1 MKLLG
6 LHRSPLL
13 LLIVSSL
20 LQPFQILDLRASSL
34 EPAALKEIYGESRGR
49 VLGVTY
55 TLRQLENETG
65 VEGPK
70 SEGAVCGVVVNAA
83 GLIVVPGDI
92 FPEPGGDPRQT
103 LVPTDFRIH
112 VGGERSFTAAAVG
125 IDRTLNLGFLR
136 AEPAAAAELR
146 SARFRESPALG
157 VGDPVVIV
165 GTLGRKYGFAPAIF
179 QTTLNSMTTG
189 PSPLFGVDTILQD
202 LSVGGLVIRRDGSA
216 AGLVAKDILLEDLD
230 QSKSPGN
237 LLSIIANMGQPQV
250 RRPGYAMVMPYGAF
264 MRSLAS
270 PPPMDLAP
278 DLKHAWIGIVMQAL
292 SEDLRDY
299 WKLPVAGGIIVGS
312 VIDGSPA
319 QGAGLRAG
327 DILTGL
333 AGEPLKIVEEGQ
345 LADFRRRIEVMGAG
359 HEVEIDFWRE
369 AHPMHLRL
377 TLGEA
382 PKTASRAEEY
392 KDEDFGLTAREITID
407 VQQALNLDPNF
418 DGVVVSDLEESGWAD
433 VAGLVPDDIILSV
446 NGVKVRTVRVLRD
459 ALADIKHRRDPEA
472 ILFVMRPPDT
482 LFVRIKTDFGKA
494 ARD

>member
-1 MKLLG
+1 MNRLRLLF
-6 LHRSPLL
+6 LL
-13 LLIVSSL
+13 VFLWIGQVLFLPSITGE
-20 LQPFQILDLRASSL
+20 IGASTW
-34 EPAALKEIYGESRGR
+34 EPSALKEIYGDARGR
-49 VLGVTY
+49 VVGVTY
-55 TLRQLENETG
+55 TLRQTENETG

-70 SEGAVCGVVVNAA
+70 SEGAVCGVVANAS
-83 GLIVVPGDI
+83 GLIVVPADI

-103 LVPTDFRIH
+103 LVPTDFKLH
-112 VGGERSFTAAAVG
+112 VGGEKTFSASAVG

-136 AEPAAAAELR
+136 AEPAAAADLR
-146 SARFRESPALG
+146 PAKFRESPALG
-157 VGDPVVIV
+157 VGDSVVVV
-165 GTLGRKYGFAPAIF
+165 GTLGRKYGFAPALF
-179 QTTLNSMTTG
+179 QTTLNSVTPG

-230 QSKSPGN
+230 QSRSPGN

-264 MRSLAS
+264 MKTLAS

-319 QGAGLRAG
+319 QAAGLRPG
-327 DILTGL
+327 DVLTGL
-333 AGEPLKIVEEGQ
+333 AGEPLKITEEAQ
-345 LADFRRRIEVMGAG
+345 LSDFRRRIEIMGAG
-359 HEVEIDFWRE
+359 HEVAIDLWRE
-369 AHPMHLRL
+369 SRPMHLSL

-392 KDEDFGLTAREITID
+392 KDEEFGLTAREITID

-418 DGVVVSDLEESGWAD
+418 DGIVVSDLEESGWAD
-433 VAGLVPDDIILSV
+433 VAGVLTDDIILSV
-446 NGVKVRTVRVLRD
+446 NGVKVRTVQGLRD
-459 ALADIKHRRDPEA
+459 ALADITHRREPEA